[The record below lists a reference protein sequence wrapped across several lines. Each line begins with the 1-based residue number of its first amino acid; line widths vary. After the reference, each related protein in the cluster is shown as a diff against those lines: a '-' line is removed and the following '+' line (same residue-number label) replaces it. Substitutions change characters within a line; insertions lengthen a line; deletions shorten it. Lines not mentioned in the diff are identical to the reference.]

1 MIGGMTPPCAIALAT
16 MLFPNKFTKQERE
29 AGPTNFIM
37 GLAFITEG
45 AIPYAASDPLHVIP
59 ACVIG
64 SGIAGAY
71 PPSSASATSGKLLLK
86 HATSIKQY
94 VSFSNHSTIYF
105 YCQSNSSKKSIL
117 LTDTS
122 YATLFSVCVSDNFLT
137 YSRLWILPQICTCP
151 PTSKPEANLA
161 FRPQQMHGM

>member
-1 MIGGMTPPCAIALAT
+1 MPRNIS
-16 MLFPNKFTKQERE
+16 
-29 AGPTNFIM
+29 
-37 GLAFITEG
+37 
-45 AIPYAASDPLHVIP
+45 AAKYSFGVL
-59 ACVIG
+59 
-64 SGIAGAY
+64 SFY

-151 PTSKPEANLA
+151 PTSKPEANLHFVPSRCTECNRFSIRA
-161 FRPQQMHGM
+161 VHSDQKICDLSSKRCFPVNWLLTYIAV

>member
-1 MIGGMTPPCAIALAT
+1 MPRNISAANILLRRSFLLSSILCFCHIRKTTLKARNLYQNMYHIVKINIALST
-16 MLFPNKFTKQERE
+16 T
-29 AGPTNFIM
+29 
-37 GLAFITEG
+37 
-45 AIPYAASDPLHVIP
+45 V
-59 ACVIG
+59 
-64 SGIAGAY
+64 
-71 PPSSASATSGKLLLK
+71 
-86 HATSIKQY
+86 IKQY

>member
-1 MIGGMTPPCAIALAT
+1 MSNPIAPHLSALQLKMTVIR
-16 MLFPNKFTKQERE
+16 FFTLCPGTYPQQIYSF
-29 AGPTNFIM
+29 GVLSF
-37 GLAFITEG
+37 
-45 AIPYAASDPLHVIP
+45 
-59 ACVIG
+59 
-64 SGIAGAY
+64 Y